1 MTEPPK
7 TSFDSTHCGE
17 CPNSRTEIRR
27 SKHTQQSEKSRCIA
41 CPGNPTDAVACPAP
55 AELSGSVMQAC
66 EDALAATRAALD
78 RLAFA
83 QQVEA
88 GRSMGR
94 EKAIA
99 YALTGDPSGPGNPRR

>member
-1 MTEPPK
+1 
-7 TSFDSTHCGE
+7 
-17 CPNSRTEIRR
+17 
-27 SKHTQQSEKSRCIA
+27 
-41 CPGNPTDAVACPAP
+41 
-55 AELSGSVMQAC
+55 MQAC

-88 GRSMGR
+88 GRGMGR
-94 EKAIA
+94 EEAIE